1 MNKITR
7 NKIKMLIREE
17 LHKLVELSTKF
28 DADKVR
34 KLVDRDKFLNYE
46 WKKIKNRYRG
56 SKEEKGLE
64 YFYNLY
70 VDGDSQLEKQYKK
83 IR

>member
-46 WKKIKNRYRG
+46 WNKIKSRYRG
-56 SKEEKGLE
+56 SKEKKGLE
-64 YFYNLY
+64 YIYNLY
-70 VDGDSQLEKQYKK
+70 IDGDSQLEKQYKK

>member
-64 YFYNLY
+64 YIYNLY

>member
-1 MNKITR
+1 MNETTR

-17 LHKLVELSTKF
+17 LNKLVELSNKF
-28 DADKVR
+28 EVDRVR
-34 KLVDRDKFLNYE
+34 KLVDRDKFLSYE
-46 WKKIKNRYRG
+46 WKKIKNKYRG

-64 YFYNLY
+64 YIYNLY
-70 VDGDSQLEKQYKK
+70 IDGDSQLEKQYKK